1 MPQAHAEGETSWLA
15 DALSTQ
21 NTQQKIAESEILC
34 IVCDVMQPIKQLEKV
49 LESLAD
55 SEHYLFTRSDFEA
68 AFPGR
73 RGLAVLLCR
82 AQKRGILKRVC
93 RGIYLYPR
101 VNSPRGMVLFHAA
114 ARLRASG
121 FNYISL
127 ETALSDAGVISQVPT
142 HWITLMSSGRS
153 QVVDCG
159 DFGRIEFVHT
169 AQLPGQLTEELT
181 YDRERRLWRA
191 SARLALRD
199 MRATRRAQDLI
210 NPEVAHELV

>member
-1 MPQAHAEGETSWLA
+1 
-15 DALSTQ
+15 
-21 NTQQKIAESEILC
+21 
-34 IVCDVMQPIKQLEKV
+34 MQPMKQLEKV

-55 SEHYLFTRSDFEA
+55 GEHYLFTSSDIEA
-68 AFPGR
+68 ALPGR

-82 AQKRGILKRVC
+82 AQKSGVLKRVC

-101 VNSPRGMVLFHAA
+101 VDYPRGMVLFHAA

-127 ETALSDAGVISQVPT
+127 ETALSDSGVISQVPIN
-142 HWITLMSSGRS
+142 WITLMSSGRS

-159 DFGRIEFVHT
+159 DFGRIEYVHT
-169 AQLPGQLTEELT
+169 AQLPGELTEELT
-181 YDRERRLWRA
+181 YDLERRLWRA

-199 MRATRRAQDLI
+199 MRATRRTRDLV
-210 NPEVAHELV
+210 NPEVVHELV